1 MAKMLA
7 KWLNRR
13 YLVMAKHYGTKK
25 FGFDD
30 ASKFLKRNFND
41 SDQIV
46 SLVLSEFKKAGWIN
60 IEIDPEDSRKRI
72 YSLVMMYNDVA
83 LNELVVALKEEKE

>member
-1 MAKMLA
+1 
-7 KWLNRR
+7 
-13 YLVMAKHYGTKK
+13 MAKHYGTKK
-25 FGFDD
+25 FGFDEV
-30 ASKFLKRNFND
+30 SKFLKRNFND

-83 LNELVVALKEEKE
+83 LNELVVEVNEEKK